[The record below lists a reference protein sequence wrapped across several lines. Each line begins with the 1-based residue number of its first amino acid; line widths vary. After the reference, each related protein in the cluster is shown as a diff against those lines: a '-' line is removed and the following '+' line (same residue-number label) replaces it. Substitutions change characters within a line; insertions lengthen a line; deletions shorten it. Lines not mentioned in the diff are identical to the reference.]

1 MAVVSTT
8 VNINSMSTTESYIYS
23 SVSKSLI
30 PVTSSSSIALTPC
43 ICATT
48 DSLIPDYSLTAMSAL
63 SALCAVSAVSAVLV
77 DSDDSY
83 RILCSA
89 IKIN

>member
-1 MAVVSTT
+1 VAVVSTT

-63 SALCAVSAVSAVLV
+63 CAVSAVSAVLV